1 MGSCSL
7 YIIHGALRLGE
18 IKYGS
23 NLKHILKGAYQI
35 LHDPPARK
43 EDYECV
49 TASKIYP
56 FSLIIVSVF

>member
-7 YIIHGALRLGE
+7 YIIHGAQRLGE
-18 IKYGS
+18 IKYES

-35 LHDPPARK
+35 LHDLPARK
-43 EDYECV
+43 EDYEYV
-49 TASKIYP
+49 IASKIYP